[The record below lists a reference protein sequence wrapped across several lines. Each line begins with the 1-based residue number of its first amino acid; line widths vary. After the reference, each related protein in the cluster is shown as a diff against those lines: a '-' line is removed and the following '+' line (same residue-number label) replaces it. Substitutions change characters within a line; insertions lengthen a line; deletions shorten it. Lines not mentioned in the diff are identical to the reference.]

1 MEKYRANLPSDIFS
15 DFWLVRTKW
24 TPEKVVL
31 FGPLEEC
38 SDAVQTTTQ
47 KAATHT
53 HTHTQNCFF
62 IVGLPFTVRYIK
74 LKVLQ

>member
-53 HTHTQNCFF
+53 HT
-62 IVGLPFTVRYIK
+62 K
-74 LKVLQ
+74 LFLHSWVAFHRSIY